1 MKDKAISFFF
11 TNFPSGTQRH
21 YGRCSIGDSKLII
34 NRAKF
39 FKAYGSRVT
48 GDDIPSN
55 IPIGVPRAKQGNV
68 NFTRSFREAVAGGFK
83 NNPKSH
89 ETRYASV
96 RERETGPTITQGD
109 IIENNGL
116 VDCKVK
122 YCGGLTLLFEW
133 GSKDSARVGLHGFT
147 LRVFQSLGGNPS
159 WGRQVYRQKVGRVLK
174 TGRLDINSKIIV
186 PVKALIIYEEP
197 YPVSNL
203 LSYGRDFDLEV
214 DTMFEE
220 EFIGPTMV
228 EEDDGGKEFSGDLY
242 PRASGTEK
250 VYVSTSPCMENIKS
264 NGARLDGDFNNNNHG
279 NSSPCNMNNDT
290 HESNFLSS
298 ESPRTSGLPPPPF
311 TKSVS
316 AQSFVEESYGPAQVL
331 GLNEPNSQ
339 DKNSPS
345 EKNLPILNV
354 TLEQGYSNVAFA
366 YSGSVGASGGILT
379 LWDTNVFSL
388 ESDIVD
394 RNFVVVIGTWVG
406 MQGKVGIM
414 NVYAP
419 QDRHLKE
426 ALWSSIE
433 SLLNSVNI
441 TWIVFGDFN
450 VVRSQEERSGCRFNH
465 GKANIFNDFIYRCR
479 LFDFPLGGRK
489 FTRFDRDGA
498 KASKL
503 DRFLANQEFFEL
515 WKDASV
521 SVLPRTISDHCPIL
535 LKVGSPNFGP
545 KPFKVFDRWLTVA
558 DFRDLISSSW
568 LATTAAIPLIY
579 S

>member
-1 MKDKAISFFF
+1 MKK
-11 TNFPSGTQRH
+11 TN
-21 YGRCSIGDSKLII
+21 I
-34 NRAKF
+34 RAKLECCW
-39 FKAYGSRVT
+39 T
-48 GDDIPSN
+48 GI
-55 IPIGVPRAKQGNV
+55 AK
-68 NFTRSFREAVAGGFK
+68 NFQVLQNA
-83 NNPKSH
+83 
-89 ETRYASV
+89 
-96 RERETGPTITQGD
+96 GD

-133 GSKDSARVGLHGFT
+133 GSKDSARVCMEENMIWMTQWFENLKPWEENDSRTGRITWVYIEGLPI
-147 LRVFQSLGGNPS
+147 LGRHLGAVKS
-159 WGRQVYRQKVGRVLK
+159 IVKRFGRVLK

-186 PVKALIIYEEP
+186 PVKALMLVSSMDDVKRSLSITLNGNIYNIRIYEEP

-331 GLNEPNSQ
+331 GLNEPTTQ

-345 EKNLPILNV
+345 EKDLPIVNE
-354 TLEQGYSNVAFA
+354 TLEQGCFNSQTYKE
-366 YSGSVGASGGILT
+366 LED
-379 LWDTNVFSL
+379 LFSSFQRL
-388 ESDIVD
+388 NDIVVD
-394 RNFVVVIGTWVG
+394 QSQAKSRKKNPKSRIG
-406 MQGKVGIM
+406 
-414 NVYAP
+414 
-419 QDRHLKE
+419 
-426 ALWSSIE
+426 S
-433 SLLNSVNI
+433 
-441 TWIVFGDFN
+441 
-450 VVRSQEERSGCRFNH
+450 
-465 GKANIFNDFIYRCR
+465 
-479 LFDFPLGGRK
+479 
-489 FTRFDRDGA
+489 
-498 KASKL
+498 
-503 DRFLANQEFFEL
+503 
-515 WKDASV
+515 
-521 SVLPRTISDHCPIL
+521 
-535 LKVGSPNFGP
+535 
-545 KPFKVFDRWLTVA
+545 
-558 DFRDLISSSW
+558 
-568 LATTAAIPLIY
+568 
-579 S
+579 

>member
-1 MKDKAISFFF
+1 VLQNA
-11 TNFPSGTQRH
+11 
-21 YGRCSIGDSKLII
+21 
-34 NRAKF
+34 
-39 FKAYGSRVT
+39 
-48 GDDIPSN
+48 
-55 IPIGVPRAKQGNV
+55 
-68 NFTRSFREAVAGGFK
+68 
-83 NNPKSH
+83 
-89 ETRYASV
+89 
-96 RERETGPTITQGD
+96 GD

-133 GSKDSARVGLHGFT
+133 GSKDSARVCMEENMIWMTQWFENLKPWEENDSRTGRLTWVYIEGLPI
-147 LRVFQSLGGNPS
+147 LGRHLGAVKS
-159 WGRQVYRQKVGRVLK
+159 IVKRFGRVLE

-186 PVKALIIYEEP
+186 PVKALMLVSSMDDVKRSLSITLNGNIYNIRIYEEP

-203 LSYGRDFDLEV
+203 LSYGRDSDLEV

-250 VYVSTSPCMENIKS
+250 VYVSPSPCMENIKS
-264 NGARLDGDFNNNNHG
+264 NGARLDGDFNNNKHG

-290 HESNFLSS
+290 HESNFVSS

-316 AQSFVEESYGPAQVL
+316 AQSFVEESYGPAQGNSWDFL
-331 GLNEPNSQ
+331 CPNVWRERDPRDCLVSS
-339 DKNSPS
+339 D
-345 EKNLPILNV
+345 
-354 TLEQGYSNVAFA
+354 SNVAFA
-366 YSGSVGASGGILT
+366 YSGSVGASG
-379 LWDTNVFSL
+379 
-388 ESDIVD
+388 
-394 RNFVVVIGTWVG
+394 
-406 MQGKVGIM
+406 
-414 NVYAP
+414 
-419 QDRHLKE
+419 DRHLKE

-535 LKVGSPNFGP
+535 LKRFDILVLACYNRCYPPDILLKNKLKALRMDIKKWSADRVASDNQRREEISKNLAKWDERLEKVAFKSMNSKGRNGS
-545 KPFKVFDRWLTVA
+545 WICSSLTV
-558 DFRDLISSSW
+558 FVMR
-568 LATTAAIPLIY
+568 T
-579 S
+579 